1 MKKRIL
7 SLLLAVSIACSMLVV
22 PANAAA
28 SNAAVQTA
36 VTLGGLTSEQASALS
51 TALTRGQLAKLLVAF
66 SAYRES
72 AATQGNTGTLFTD
85 VDSGSEYAPYI
96 RIAVQQGWLS
106 GYTDGSFRPDN
117 GVTLEEA
124 CTAALKLLGYDVTTL
139 SGSFPAA
146 QLNKAGSLG
155 LRAGLSAVQG
165 QGLTLEDAAV
175 LFYNALTASTAENQT
190 YAATLGFT
198 VTDGRI
204 DLSSVLLSSVE
215 GPFVADGTTQLPF
228 VPAAV
233 YRNDTVATDAALNAY
248 DVYYYSAS
256 ARTVWIYSRKAA
268 GRITVVSPSASAP
281 TSVTVAGTSYTLASS
296 AAVSSLSSLNGG
308 GVGQVVTLLLGM
320 NNEAVAVLTGE
331 EADSVFYGVV
341 QTSSRSLTEEN
352 GADVLQSVQV
362 ACTDGVTRT
371 VNVDKSLNFP
381 TGWLVEI
388 SVTPEGEQV
397 TAIESKS
404 VSGTINETATA
415 LGDYALADDVQILD
429 TTSEGLAGTV
439 RPSRIAGTKLNALTV
454 RYYTLN
460 EQGQIDRLILNDV
473 TGDLWKYG
481 VLDDVKNLAVNASSI
496 LGTLTGSGSSG
507 SGSGSS
513 GNSSSS
519 SGSTGSTGSTTN
531 TTTVTDDLR
540 DVLVPTTS
548 EILWGIVSGDILST
562 AWQKLT
568 SNTGSLM
575 SIGFQQ
581 IAEITGTPFKQIFNY
596 IGGGATYIC
605 YVNGAVASYTTAI
618 KYPVL
623 AGGIAVRQETTGSVK
638 AMMQLMPLKIDKVGA
653 ASVLSGNERYEM
665 ADNVQVYLWYKGQ
678 YYPTKLAQ
686 VDADGYQLTGW
697 YDNFGCAAGKKIRVI
712 IAVKND

>member
-1 MKKRIL
+1 MKPFVKEFDMKKRFL
-7 SLLLAVSIACSMLVV
+7 AFLLAVCIACSMLVV

-85 VDSGSEYAPYI
+85 VDSGNEYAPYI

-124 CTAALKLLGYDVTTL
+124 CTAALKLLGYDVATL

-146 QLNKAGSLG
+146 QLNKASSLG

-256 ARTVWIYSRKAA
+256 ARTAWIYSRKAA
-268 GRITVVSPSASAP
+268 GRITAVSPSASAP

-296 AAVSSLSSLNGG
+296 AAASVLSSLNGG

-341 QTSSRSLTEEN
+341 QTASRSLTEEN

-381 TGWLVEI
+381 TGWLVKI
-388 SVTPEGEQV
+388 TVNADGENVETLSGQ
-397 TAIESKS
+397 S
-404 VSGTINETATA
+404 VSGTISADGTA
-415 LGDYALADDVQILD
+415 LGDAALASDVEILD
-429 TTSEGLAGTV
+429 TTAEGLAGTV
-439 RPSRIAGTKLNALTV
+439 SPSRLSGVTLSASDV
-454 RYYTLN
+454 RYYTVDGN
-460 EQGQIDRLILNDV
+460 GAIDRLILNDA
-473 TGDLWKYG
+473 TGDLWTYG
-481 VLDDVKNLAVNASSI
+481 VLDDIKNVAVNYSE
-496 LGTLTGSGSSG
+496 LQTLAKII
-507 SGSGSS
+507 
-513 GNSSSS
+513 
-519 SGSTGSTGSTTN
+519 STGKSDSTDTQDKI
-531 TTTVTDDLR
+531 VDDLK

-548 EILWGIVSGDILST
+548 EVLWGVINGDILST
-562 AWQKLT
+562 LWQKIT
-568 SNTGSLM
+568 ANTDSLLSLGLRQVGSLVGEPYA
-575 SIGFQQ
+575 SI
-581 IAEITGTPFKQIFNY
+581 
-596 IGGGATYIC
+596 
-605 YVNGAVASYTTAI
+605 
-618 KYPVL
+618 
-623 AGGIAVRQETTGSVK
+623 
-638 AMMQLMPLKIDKVGA
+638 
-653 ASVLSGNERYEM
+653 
-665 ADNVQVYLWYKGQ
+665 
-678 YYPTKLAQ
+678 
-686 VDADGYQLTGW
+686 
-697 YDNFGCAAGKKIRVI
+697 
-712 IAVKND
+712 

>member
-85 VDSGSEYAPYI
+85 VDSGNEYAPYI

-228 VPAAV
+228 APAAV

-268 GRITVVSPSASAP
+268 GRITAVSPSASAP

-296 AAVSSLSSLNGG
+296 ASASVLSSLNGG

-381 TGWLVEI
+381 TGWLVKI
-388 SVTPEGEQV
+388 TVNADGENVETLSGQ
-397 TAIESKS
+397 S
-404 VSGTINETATA
+404 VSGTIHADGTA
-415 LGDYALADDVQILD
+415 LGDAALASDVEILD
-429 TTSEGLAGTV
+429 TTAEGLAGTV
-439 RPSRIAGTKLNALTV
+439 SPSRLSGVTLSASDV
-454 RYYTLN
+454 RYYTVDEN
-460 EQGQIDRLILNDV
+460 GAIDRLILNDA
-473 TGDLWKYG
+473 TGDLWTYG
-481 VLDDVKNLAVNASSI
+481 VLDDVTNLISTAASLASYLLKI
-496 LGTLTGSGSSG
+496 GANSTTGVVSSVLDYLSSG
-507 SGSGSS
+507 
-513 GNSSSS
+513 
-519 SGSTGSTGSTTN
+519 
-531 TTTVTDDLR
+531 
-540 DVLVPTTS
+540 
-548 EILWGIVSGDILST
+548 
-562 AWQKLT
+562 A
-568 SNTGSLM
+568 
-575 SIGFQQ
+575 
-581 IAEITGTPFKQIFNY
+581 NY
-596 IGGGATYIC
+596 VC
-605 YVNGAVASYTTAI
+605 YVNGEQTTYKTSV

-623 AGGIAVRQETTGSVK
+623 AGGISVRKTASGSVGTM
-638 AMMQLMPLKIDKVGA
+638 AQLLPVTVDQLGA
-653 ASVLSGNERYEM
+653 ASVRSGSTRYET
-665 ADNVQVYLWYKGQ
+665 ADDMQVYLWYKGK
-678 YYPTKLAQ
+678 YYATTLSQINAE
-686 VDADGYQLTGW
+686 DYSLIGW
-697 YDNFGCAAGKKIRVI
+697 YDAHGSAAGGKIRVLV
-712 IAVKND
+712 AVKKD

>member
-1 MKKRIL
+1 MKKRFL
-7 SLLLAVSIACSMLVV
+7 ALLLAVCIGVSVLVL
-22 PANAAA
+22 PASAAG
-28 SNAAVQTA
+28 SNTAVQTA
-36 VTLGGLTSEQASALS
+36 VTLGAFSTEEAAGLS
-51 TALTRGQLAKLLVAF
+51 TPLTRGQLAKLLVAF

-85 VDSGSEYAPYI
+85 VDSGNEYAPYI

-106 GYTDGSFRPDN
+106 GYTDGFFRPDN

-146 QLNKAGSLG
+146 QLNKASSLG

-165 QGLTLEDAAV
+165 HGLTLEDAAV

-215 GPFVADGTTQLPF
+215 GPFVA
-228 VPAAV
+228 
-233 YRNDTVATDAALNAY
+233 ALNAY

-268 GRITVVSPSASAP
+268 GRITAVSPSASAP

-296 AAVSSLSSLNGG
+296 AAASVLSSLNGG

-381 TGWLVEI
+381 TGWLVKI
-388 SVTPEGEQV
+388 TVNADGENVETLSGQ
-397 TAIESKS
+397 S
-404 VSGTINETATA
+404 VSGTISADGTA
-415 LGDYALADDVQILD
+415 LGDAALASDVEIL
-429 TTSEGLAGTV
+429 V
-439 RPSRIAGTKLNALTV
+439 P
-454 RYYTLN
+454 
-460 EQGQIDRLILNDV
+460 
-473 TGDLWKYG
+473 
-481 VLDDVKNLAVNASSI
+481 
-496 LGTLTGSGSSG
+496 LTGSSG
-507 SGSGSS
+507 TMPPATCGP
-513 GNSSSS
+513 
-519 SGSTGSTGSTTN
+519 
-531 TTTVTDDLR
+531 TVC
-540 DVLVPTTS
+540 
-548 EILWGIVSGDILST
+548 W
-562 AWQKLT
+562 
-568 SNTGSLM
+568 
-575 SIGFQQ
+575 
-581 IAEITGTPFKQIFNY
+581 
-596 IGGGATYIC
+596 
-605 YVNGAVASYTTAI
+605 
-618 KYPVL
+618 
-623 AGGIAVRQETTGSVK
+623 
-638 AMMQLMPLKIDKVGA
+638 MM
-653 ASVLSGNERYEM
+653 
-665 ADNVQVYLWYKGQ
+665 
-678 YYPTKLAQ
+678 
-686 VDADGYQLTGW
+686 
-697 YDNFGCAAGKKIRVI
+697 
-712 IAVKND
+712 

>member
-228 VPAAV
+228 APAAV

-268 GRITVVSPSASAP
+268 GRITAVSPSASAP
-281 TSVTVAGTSYTLASS
+281 RM
-296 AAVSSLSSLNGG
+296 LS
-308 GVGQVVTLLLGM
+308 
-320 NNEAVAVLTGE
+320 
-331 EADSVFYGVV
+331 
-341 QTSSRSLTEEN
+341 
-352 GADVLQSVQV
+352 
-362 ACTDGVTRT
+362 
-371 VNVDKSLNFP
+371 
-381 TGWLVEI
+381 
-388 SVTPEGEQV
+388 
-397 TAIESKS
+397 
-404 VSGTINETATA
+404 ATA
-415 LGDYALADDVQILD
+415 CVRASA
-429 TTSEGLAGTV
+429 SEC
-439 RPSRIAGTKLNALTV
+439 PSSPFVCSISTPPKISFLPS
-454 RYYTLN
+454 
-460 EQGQIDRLILNDV
+460 
-473 TGDLWKYG
+473 
-481 VLDDVKNLAVNASSI
+481 AS
-496 LGTLTGSGSSG
+496 G
-507 SGSGSS
+507 
-513 GNSSSS
+513 
-519 SGSTGSTGSTTN
+519 
-531 TTTVTDDLR
+531 
-540 DVLVPTTS
+540 
-548 EILWGIVSGDILST
+548 
-562 AWQKLT
+562 
-568 SNTGSLM
+568 
-575 SIGFQQ
+575 
-581 IAEITGTPFKQIFNY
+581 
-596 IGGGATYIC
+596 
-605 YVNGAVASYTTAI
+605 
-618 KYPVL
+618 
-623 AGGIAVRQETTGSVK
+623 
-638 AMMQLMPLKIDKVGA
+638 
-653 ASVLSGNERYEM
+653 
-665 ADNVQVYLWYKGQ
+665 
-678 YYPTKLAQ
+678 
-686 VDADGYQLTGW
+686 
-697 YDNFGCAAGKKIRVI
+697 
-712 IAVKND
+712 

>member
-85 VDSGSEYAPYI
+85 VDSGNEYAPYI
-96 RIAVQQGWLS
+96 RSAVQQGWLG

-204 DLSSVLLSSVE
+204 DLSTVLLSSVE

-268 GRITVVSPSASAP
+268 GRITAVSPSASAP

-296 AAVSSLSSLNGG
+296 AAASVLSSLNGG

-381 TGWLVEI
+381 TGWLVKI
-388 SVTPEGEQV
+388 TVNADGENVETLSGQ
-397 TAIESKS
+397 S
-404 VSGTINETATA
+404 VSGTIRADGTA
-415 LGDYALADDVQILD
+415 LGDAALASDVEILD
-429 TTSEGLAGTV
+429 TTAEGLAGTV
-439 RPSRIAGTKLNALTV
+439 SPSRLSGVTLSASDV
-454 RYYTLN
+454 RYYTVDEN
-460 EQGQIDRLILNDV
+460 GAIDRLILNDA
-473 TGDLWKYG
+473 TGDLWTYG
-481 VLDDVKNLAVNASSI
+481 VLDDVTNLISTAASS
-496 LGTLTGSGSSG
+496 TTNTGSGSS
-507 SGSGSS
+507 
-513 GNSSSS
+513 
-519 SGSTGSTGSTTN
+519 
-531 TTTVTDDLR
+531 
-540 DVLVPTTS
+540 
-548 EILWGIVSGDILST
+548 
-562 AWQKLT
+562 T
-568 SNTGSLM
+568 SNTTGSGASDLVAGAVESVM
-575 SIGFQQ
+575 PSTSTLLYGLVDGSIGSALWESVTSSTASLASYLLK
-581 IAEITGTPFKQIFNY
+581 IGANSTTGVVSSVLDYLSSGANY
-596 IGGGATYIC
+596 VC
-605 YVNGAVASYTTAI
+605 YVNG
-618 KYPVL
+618 
-623 AGGIAVRQETTGSVK
+623 
-638 AMMQLMPLKIDKVGA
+638 
-653 ASVLSGNERYEM
+653 
-665 ADNVQVYLWYKGQ
+665 
-678 YYPTKLAQ
+678 
-686 VDADGYQLTGW
+686 
-697 YDNFGCAAGKKIRVI
+697 
-712 IAVKND
+712 